1 MAIQGDYNLGPMQ
14 GLNLA
19 DLTLPF
25 PVPPPDYSQA
35 YGAGLPVSAE
45 PGIVQSASTSPLNLP
60 TQPDIPASSQPG
72 FNFLGWLG
80 NTLQSTGAG
89 LQGRPDPVIQRRLQE
104 AQMKRQEEQAVTQ
117 KFNVL
122 FDFVKHMDVDEK
134 TMAQLL
140 GAFTKTFPDTGE
152 YLKAQGINLADIS
165 IGRKGEKLTLKN
177 RDVAE
182 GQYIDPVT
190 KQPITAGK
198 YDIEGEWKRG
208 QFTPKGF
215 SPTEK
220 EAKTYDQL
228 LIDEAQRQ
236 FPKDTKAQE
245 AFVAKRKKEQAV
257 QIRVEGARGTVEAR
271 ERGYQNV
278 INERLDRI
286 SRETAA
292 MAGGR
297 PLDQPDRAAI
307 GAMRQTLRVA
317 GQIKD
322 EFKPEEI
329 TKYVGFFNK
338 SAREIAQIVNKDP
351 KFARLNTLINTIKGT
366 AFAEGGKQL
375 TPFEASI
382 TFGHIPTGTEFSA
395 VDFITKL
402 DTTVEQTTN
411 LIEDRMNLATRPRG
425 QGLPPR
431 PGQGMTGA
439 GQPSGG
445 EIVRNKSKSGKPI
458 ISKDGGKTW
467 EYE

>member
-257 QIRVEGARGTVEAR
+257 QIRVEGARGAGQAGVEGR
-271 ERGYQNV
+271 EAGYQNV
-278 INERLDRI
+278 LAKRLDRI
-286 SRETAA
+286 RQETEATT
-292 MAGGR
+292 GGR
-297 PLDQPDRAAI
+297 PLDPTTQERVSGLYAAR
-307 GAMRQTLRVA
+307 RQVA
-317 GQIKD
+317 NIETNLD
-322 EFKPEEI
+322 PEFLGP
-329 TKYVGFFNK
+329 
-338 SAREIAQIVNKDP
+338 
-351 KFARLNTLINTIKGT
+351 IKGT
-366 AFAEGGKQL
+366 GTAFEVRRRVGSYIDSPLGSKEVIFRESLADAADMLLRARSGAQINEQEYKRLSGMLPRATDEEKVFRAGLLRFDNELAK
-375 TPFEASI
+375 SI
-382 TFGHIPTGTEFSA
+382 ESRIKLGT
-395 VDFITKL
+395 T
-402 DTTVEQTTN
+402 
-411 LIEDRMNLATRPRG
+411 PRG
-425 QGLPPR
+425 QLGNVG
-431 PGQGMTGA
+431 GQV
-439 GQPSGG
+439 GG
-445 EIVRNKSKSGKPI
+445 NQLQHNTSKSGKPI
-458 ISKDGGKTW
+458 ISRDGGKTW